1 MELTVNRKELTEHS
15 TIGEMLIDGQFLC
28 YTLEDTVREPSV
40 KIPGE
45 TAIPPGRY
53 EVIINFSN
61 RFRQLMPLLLN
72 VPMFEGVRIHKGN
85 WAKDTEG
92 CILLGMSKAEDM
104 VGRSDEAFKKFFPL
118 LQSALKEGKV
128 YITVG

>member
-1 MELTVNRKELTEHS
+1 MEITVNRKELTEHS
-15 TIGEMLIDGQFLC
+15 TIGEMLIEGQFLC
-28 YTLEDTVREPSV
+28 YTLEDCVRPEGV

-72 VPMFEGVRIHKGN
+72 VPNFEGVRIHAGN
-85 WAKDTEG
+85 FAKDTAG
-92 CILLGMSKAEDM
+92 CLLLGMSKAEDM
-104 VGRSDEAFKKFFPL
+104 VGRSNEAFKKFFPL
-118 LQSALKEGKV
+118 LQAALKSGKV